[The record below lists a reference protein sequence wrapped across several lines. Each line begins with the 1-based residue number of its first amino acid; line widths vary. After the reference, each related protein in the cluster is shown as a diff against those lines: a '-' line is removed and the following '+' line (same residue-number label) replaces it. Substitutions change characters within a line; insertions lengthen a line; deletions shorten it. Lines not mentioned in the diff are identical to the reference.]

1 MYEHKS
7 TPLLPLRAFMRRMAG
22 HALFALAFVAGSLAI
37 GVLGYH
43 LIEGMPYIDSLLNAS
58 MLLGGMGPVGD
69 LHTVAGKLFA
79 SGYALF
85 AGIGFLVVAGV
96 LFAPVIHRF
105 LHKFHLELAADED
118 APRKDL
124 PGRQSYR
131 ADRSRPPRPAAG
143 GAAPDRSRHR
153 ESPES
158 PELPRESRR
167 EPRPEV
173 GSDSTES

>member
-7 TPLLPLRAFMRRMAG
+7 MPLLSRRAFARRMAG

-37 GVLGYH
+37 GVSGYH
-43 LIEGMPYIDSLLNAS
+43 WIEGMPFVDSLLNAS

-79 SGYALF
+79 SAYALF

-105 LHKFHLELAADED
+105 LHKFHLELAADQD

-131 ADRSRPPRPAAG
+131 ADRSRLPQPATAGAAADRSRREEPPRPG
-143 GAAPDRSRHR
+143 EPPRHG
-153 ESPES
+153 S
-158 PELPRESRR
+158 
-167 EPRPEV
+167 RPEED
-173 GSDSTES
+173 GGGQGEL

>member
-7 TPLLPLRAFMRRMAG
+7 MPLLPRRAFARRMAG

-37 GVLGYH
+37 GILGYH
-43 LIEGMPYIDSLLNAS
+43 HFERMPYIDSLLNAC
-58 MLLGGMGPVGD
+58 MLLGGMGPVGE

-79 SGYALF
+79 SAYALF

-105 LHKFHLELAADED
+105 LHRFHLELAADED

-131 ADRSRPPRPAAG
+131 ADRRPAADS
-143 GAAPDRSRHR
+143 AAGDRSRR
-153 ESPES
+153 GQ
-158 PELPRESRR
+158 LPRET
-167 EPRPEV
+167 
-173 GSDSTES
+173 SDRDSS

>member
-1 MYEHKS
+1 MFEHRS
-7 TPLLPLRAFMRRMAG
+7 MPLLPRRAFVRRMAG

-37 GVLGYH
+37 GVAGYH
-43 LIEGMPYIDSLLNAS
+43 WIEGMPFIDSLLNAS

-79 SGYALF
+79 SAYALF

-105 LHKFHLELAADED
+105 LHKFHLELAADQD

-131 ADRSRPPRPAAG
+131 ADRSRLPRPAAAG
-143 GAAPDRSRHR
+143 GVAADRSRR
-153 ESPES
+153 EEA
-158 PELPRESRR
+158 PRRGEPPRR
-167 EPRPEV
+167 EYRPEED
-173 GSDSTES
+173 GDSQGEL